1 MDSITIYPENERQ
14 KSLLKS
20 LLEEMKVRFEMGKS
34 DEQTFLTED
43 EFIAKIDKSIKQ
55 AESGK
60 TKNLAQNKQK
70 KFLGL

>member
-14 KSLLKS
+14 KSLLQS
-20 LLEEMKVRFEMGKS
+20 LLKEMKVRFEVGKS
-34 DEQTFLTED
+34 DEQTLLTED

-55 AESGK
+55 AESGR

-70 KFLGL
+70 QFLGL